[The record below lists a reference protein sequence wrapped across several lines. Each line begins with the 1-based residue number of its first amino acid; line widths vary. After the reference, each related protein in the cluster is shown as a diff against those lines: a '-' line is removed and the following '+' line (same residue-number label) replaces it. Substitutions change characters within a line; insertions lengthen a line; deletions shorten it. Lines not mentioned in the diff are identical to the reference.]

1 MCEYDQQRHIKSKA
15 TTDHGVDKTINNYFI
30 VIAEQQYMVIENKN
44 TYHFFE
50 SSYFNVAGTDT
61 RADSMFLK
69 EPPFTLD
76 SICSKIT
83 FEVQKNQLH
92 ASQLSFHN

>member
-1 MCEYDQQRHIKSKA
+1 
-15 TTDHGVDKTINNYFI
+15 
-30 VIAEQQYMVIENKN
+30 MVIENKN

-76 SICSKIT
+76 SIWSKIT
-83 FEVQKNQLH
+83 FEV
-92 ASQLSFHN
+92 